1 MATDASLSPNISKFS
16 INGAL
21 TGSFPA
27 IESRLSTIQTLL
39 IKQNPEG
46 LVVLSVESRDM
57 EKNPFLFFIFTFK
70 QNGIDVQYSIAP
82 DASEKLRRLYVLK
95 NLLSL
100 LSLITDNYSVDQ
112 PTFFQYVDSAIDDVL
127 GSLSQSYSALFNNY
141 DSLFNEYRET
151 KRLNIELMQSNKNLS
166 VKATQLSKESDELK
180 ARLSALE
187 TYSEESLMVMIQ
199 DWLEAH
205 NNTIDIGE
213 FSKTYRVIQPRVE
226 QVLNKMVAQS
236 YIEFKG

>member
-1 MATDASLSPNISKFS
+1 MATDAPLNPNISEFS
-16 INGAL
+16 VNGAL
-21 TGSFPA
+21 TGSFPM

-46 LVVLSVESRDM
+46 LVILSVESRDM

-70 QNGIDVQYSIAP
+70 QNGIDVKYSIAP

-100 LSLITDNYSVDQ
+100 LSLITDQYSVDQ
-112 PTFFQYVDSAIDDVL
+112 QTFFQYVDSAIDDVL

-151 KRLNIELMQSNKNLS
+151 KRLNIELTQSNKNLS
-166 VKATQLSKESDELK
+166 VKATQLSKDNDELK
-180 ARLSALE
+180 ARMAELE

-213 FSKTYRVIQPRVE
+213 FSKTYRVLQPRVE